1 MSRFLAILALALGI
15 AAVVGGGAFAWTQ
28 AQASAAPIAISVTS
42 DVPVFTPRVA
52 LASIGRTIVFR
63 NSTDREMQV
72 QSAPHDPASFNLT
85 VPAGGSAHLTLT
97 TPGLYHF
104 YDAATAHIVDYQ
116 ADNDVIDALPGA
128 PNMNL
133 PNQGWVIVPGPGGVP
148 NDNAIHVPSLHDL
161 FQHMAVVVHV
171 GGSVVIH
178 NFDTDAHNIVTDP
191 ADPTGAAFEL
201 LGTNGEPTI
210 HGAERRITFTRPG
223 LYHIY
228 CSIHSKT
235 MGTVGGWQVVMPRD
249 SNASGYSDR
258 DPMEAWI
265 LVLP

>member
-1 MSRFLAILALALGI
+1 MRRFLSILTVGLGLTAV
-15 AAVVGGGAFAWTQ
+15 AAGGALAWTQ
-28 AQASAAPIAISVTS
+28 AAASAAPVTISVTS
-42 DVPVFTPRVA
+42 AVPVFTPRVA
-52 LASIGRTIVFR
+52 LAPGGRAIVFH
-63 NSTDREMQV
+63 NATDRDMQV
-72 QSAPHDPASFNLT
+72 QSTPHDPASFNIT

-116 ADNDVIDALPGA
+116 AGNDVVNALSGA
-128 PNMNL
+128 PNPNL
-133 PNQGWVIVPGPGGVP
+133 PNQGWLIVPAPGGVP
-148 NDNAIHVPSLHDL
+148 RDDGLHVPSLHDL
-161 FQHMAVVVHV
+161 FQRMAVVVHV

-201 LGTNGEPTI
+201 LGTDGEPAI
-210 HGAERRITFTRPG
+210 RGAERRVTFTQPG

-228 CSIHSKT
+228 CSIHSRVV
-235 MGTVGGWQVVMPRD
+235 GTVGGWQVVVPRD
-249 SNASGYSDR
+249 SVASGYPDR

-265 LVLP
+265 LVLL